1 MSDFLNSIL
10 QLGKR
15 LSFTSIRD
23 IAIDGINRL
32 PRCEQDKLHEE
43 LVRGTAVL
51 DDEPHMNMYLR
62 SFGPMHKAKIDE
74 AFNQLLNTFILN
86 QLFSQDIEIYDWGCG
101 QGIAT
106 ICMLDFLRKHH
117 IQSKLK
123 RINLIEPSVV
133 AVERA
138 KDILLCYQECDNAE
152 VRIVNKVFDDLQP
165 DDINSFNCRKL
176 HLFSNILDVAAFDL
190 AAFTQLFQK
199 TQKGGNYIICVGPLN
214 KGYKRVDWFIEALNP
229 EIRYATI
236 DKQKGCWIEGKEW
249 TISLR
254 IVASKIENVDQ
265 IAVIKKRI
273 TEAQK
278 HQQFY
283 AGYVT
288 DAVSD
293 VLHNSNFTEIAEEL
307 MSSVSTFDVI
317 SNKALE
323 YEGDINQI
331 LAVLNNIISRGLPTK
346 APLLIEKLFAEKFNY
361 SNLPADNSV
370 EYHFEKTDFCSAEQ
384 IFEALHLIDPRFSL
398 SNYNDQIL
406 ESSFESEFIHEYLP
420 QNNKTYLAQLL
431 EPQRSL
437 SSILDVPNKKFA
449 KEQRVDFA
457 LEIPYTTED
466 RSNHIGFVVEIN
478 GHQYHSSMVSR
489 IKDARRDRLV
499 KNRGWNTDSLTSI
512 SDDSFIGDWE
522 NDQKYSSY
530 LSILKKN
537 YKKKIE
543 SDWADYLQFV
553 LSPFAVARVE
563 KVLVEAMM
571 TGALDLSSKSWNI
584 AVIERDVPCAKMAI
598 DDLTELYNHLCKL
611 KGTTERL
618 PKINLTVISTDEFC
632 HSTLHGDITPNLTQE
647 NNSEYDVCLDI
658 SMLVRSKIDARNII
672 LKSNTYFVVRSSHYS
687 QGVRTI
693 YSANNIEYQPL
704 VDKTS
709 RGEYIT
715 IPEREEVLTYFLQ
728 NIFRKQHFREGQ
740 LPILSRV
747 LSNKTTIGLLPTG
760 GGKSLTY
767 QLAAMLQPGVTI
779 IVDPLV
785 SLMVD
790 QYDSLVKQRID
801 VSACINS
808 TQEREE
814 KAFHLGR
821 LQNGE
826 LQFLFL
832 SPERFMME
840 DFREELLKMTR
851 SNNVFFAYGVIDEVH
866 TVSEWGHDFR
876 PAYLQ
881 LGRNMTRF
889 METSSGRNISI
900 IGLTATASFDV
911 LADVERE
918 LTLGGQMSLD
928 SDAIV
933 RPEMSEREELT
944 YRIVEVKAD
953 FSQFKVRNSSYVV
966 SLDKWGLRDQ
976 ISKAKRLELESLLIQ
991 IPYDIDELNNKK
1003 KLDNTF
1009 IIGYNP
1015 INFYRQSADGLYN
1028 SAGIVFC
1035 PIRTGFDGVND
1046 RIDKYYVKTGI
1057 STYITS
1063 LSPDYIVGTFVG
1075 SNNSED
1081 TEKNKELSKMNFQN
1095 MDAFINNEK
1104 NIMVAT
1110 KAFGMGIDK
1119 PNVRFTI
1126 NINHPSSIESY
1137 VQEAGRAGRD
1147 KKVSIS
1153 YLLYESTDYIEL
1165 SVENIADA
1173 LGTNNPYPWL
1183 NNYKDH
1189 FVLTIDFKAMCK
1201 QHNLSSAQTQQL
1213 EDSFAPFR
1221 QNVDKSIEMF
1231 FHTKSFR
1238 GSFKEKVILAEL
1250 AYNILNVNN
1259 TPANNVAGVYG
1270 ALSGLN
1276 DKDYSY
1282 VMVSWEN
1289 QYQQNRSQYCNEIE
1303 NEANNLAQQFG
1314 WNQLPAN
1321 PFAKVD
1327 LFKVNNFAELL
1338 QKISKITGDDNW
1350 RKYHNSQALWPLN
1363 KAFCKR
1369 RDKDDTDKAIYRM
1382 CCIGL
1387 VDDVTI
1393 DYINHFYTLKIVKR
1407 PDGSYYDSLRV
1418 FFEKYYSADQ
1428 SLHKVAQ
1435 AMQHR
1440 GNTEPDK
1447 CLGYLADF
1455 VYENLEVKRRRA
1467 IEDMREACI
1476 DGIRNGDEWLKQ
1488 FIHLYFNSKY
1498 ARDKYEI
1505 KGVNYSLKQDI
1516 KTNPGLA
1523 LILKYIRVM
1532 DKDSSGTVMDNVKH
1546 LYGAVLIILRAQ
1558 AKDDPVNAILFLLRS
1573 YCLAFLGVGNNPTL
1587 IEEFKTGYSSEGFE
1601 KIIEIE
1607 NQRRPMSLLGLIE
1620 IYNDAILNNTQDNVV
1635 KEYVNGA
1642 KTLIKLKLANKE
1654 IDNYTLLYTN

>member
-1 MSDFLNSIL
+1 MSEFLNGIH
-10 QLGKR
+10 QLGEK

-32 PRCEQDKLHEE
+32 PRYEQDKLHEE
-43 LVRGTAVL
+43 LIRGTAVL
-51 DDEPHMNMYLR
+51 DDESHMNMYLR
-62 SFGPMHKAKIDE
+62 SFGLMHKAKIDE
-74 AFNQLLNTFILN
+74 AFNNMLPYLEK
-86 QLFSQDIEIYDWGCG
+86 LFSRDIEIYDWGCG
-101 QGIAT
+101 QGTAT
-106 ICMLDFLRKHH
+106 ICMLDYLRTHH
-117 IQSKLK
+117 IQPKFK
-123 RINLIEPSVV
+123 RINLIEPSGV

-138 KDILLCYQECDNAE
+138 HDILSCYQECD
-152 VRIVNKVFDDLQP
+152 KVEIRTVTKEFDNLQS
-165 DDINSFNCRKL
+165 DDISSYNCRKL
-176 HLFSNILDVAAFDL
+176 HLFSNILDVAAFNL
-190 AAFTQLFQK
+190 ATFTQLFQK
-199 TQKGGNYIICVGPLN
+199 TQKGGNYIVCVGPLN
-214 KGYKRVDWFIEALNP
+214 KGCKRVDWFIEALNP
-229 EIRYATI
+229 DIRYATI
-236 DKQKGCWIEGKEW
+236 DKQKGCWIEGKDW

-254 IVASKIENVDQ
+254 IVASKIESVEE
-265 IAVIKKRI
+265 IATIKKRI

-278 HQQFY
+278 HKQFY

-288 DAVSD
+288 DAVIE
-293 VLHNSNFTEIAEEL
+293 VLQNSKYSEIAEEL
-307 MSSVSTFDVI
+307 MASVSTFDVI
-317 SNKALE
+317 SNKSLE
-323 YEGDINQI
+323 HEGDLNPV
-331 LAVLNNIISRGLPTK
+331 LAVLNNIISRGLPTR
-346 APLLIEKLFAEKFNY
+346 APLIIEKLFAEKFKY
-361 SNLPADNSV
+361 STLPADNPV
-370 EYHFEKTDFCSAEQ
+370 EFHFGHTVNCSAKQ
-384 IFEALHLIDPRFSL
+384 VFEALHLIDPRFSL
-398 SNYNDQIL
+398 RNYNDRIL
-406 ESSFESEFIHEYLP
+406 ESSFESDFIHDYLP
-420 QNNKTYLAQLL
+420 KDNKTYLIQIL
-431 EPQRSL
+431 EPQRYL
-437 SSILDVPNKKFA
+437 SSIVDVPNKKFS

-457 LEIPYTTED
+457 MEIPYTTEG
-466 RSNHIGFVVEIN
+466 RNNHIGFVVEIN
-478 GHQYHSSMVSR
+478 GQQYHSSMVRR

-499 KNRGWNTDSLTSI
+499 KNQGWNTDSLTSI

-522 NDQKYSSY
+522 HDEKYSSY

-537 YKKKIE
+537 YKKKME
-543 SDWADYLQFV
+543 GEWANYLQFV
-553 LSPFAVARVE
+553 LSPFAVARIE
-563 KVLVEAMM
+563 KILLESII
-571 TGALDLSSKSWNI
+571 TGALDINANSWNI

-598 DDLTELYNHLCKL
+598 DDFSELYNHLCEL
-611 KGTTERL
+611 KGISERL
-618 PKINLTVISTDEFC
+618 PKINLTIFSTDEFC
-632 HSTLHGDITPNLTQE
+632 HSTLHGDVSPKLTQE
-647 NNSEYDVCLDI
+647 NNSDYDVCIDI
-658 SMLVRSKIDARNII
+658 SMLVRSKIDARNTV
-672 LKSNTYFVVRSSHYS
+672 LKSNTYYVIRSSHYS

-709 RGEYIT
+709 KGEYIT

-740 LPILSRV
+740 LPILSRA
-747 LSNKTTIGLLPTG
+747 LANKTTIGLLPTG

-790 QYDSLVKQRID
+790 QFEGLVKQRID

-814 KAFHLGR
+814 KTFHLGR

-826 LQFLFL
+826 LQFMFL

-851 SNNVFFAYGVIDEVH
+851 RNNVYFAYGVIDEVH

-889 METSSGRNISI
+889 METSSGRDISI

-953 FSQFKVRNSSYVV
+953 FSQFKLRTSSYIV
-966 SLDKWGLRDQ
+966 SLNKWGMRDLV
-976 ISKAKRLELESLLIQ
+976 SEAKRAELDHLLNQ
-991 IPYDIDELNNKK
+991 VPYDIETINNSKK
-1003 KLDNTF
+1003 KSNIYIPNYSPIDFYIAND
-1009 IIGYNP
+1009 IGKYKN
-1015 INFYRQSADGLYN
+1015 
-1028 SAGIVFC
+1028 AGIVFC
-1035 PIRTGFDGVND
+1035 PVRTGLDGVND
-1046 RIDKYYVKTGI
+1046 RINPWHIKQGL
-1057 STYITS
+1057 STYFVS
-1063 LSPDYIVGTFVG
+1063 LSPKYIVGTFVG
-1075 SNNSED
+1075 GDNPTGD
-1081 TEKNKELSKMNFQN
+1081 
-1095 MDAFINNEK
+1095 MDSFKKDEQ

-1153 YLLYESTDYIEL
+1153 YLLYESTEYIEL
-1165 SVENIADA
+1165 SVENITDA
-1173 LGTNNPYPWL
+1173 LGVNNPYPWL
-1183 NNYKDH
+1183 NNYKDYY
-1189 FVLTIDFKAMCK
+1189 VLTSDFKGLCN
-1201 QHNLSSAQTQQL
+1201 QHNLSNTQTQQL
-1213 EDSFAPFR
+1213 ENSFAPFK
-1221 QNVDKSIEMF
+1221 QNVDKSIVMF
-1231 FHTKSFR
+1231 FHTNSFR
-1238 GSFKEKVILAEL
+1238 GSFKEKVILSEL
-1250 AYNILNVNN
+1250 AYNIMNVNN
-1259 TPANNVAGVYG
+1259 VPANNVAGVYG
-1270 ALSGLN
+1270 ALNGLKE
-1276 DKDYSY
+1276 KDYSY
-1282 VMVSWEN
+1282 VIVSWEN
-1289 QYQQNRSQYCNEIE
+1289 QYQQDSQLYSNEIE
-1303 NEANNLAQQFG
+1303 EEANKIALQFG

-1321 PFAKVD
+1321 PFANVN
-1327 LFKVNNFAELL
+1327 LYKVNSFGELL
-1338 QKISKITGDDNW
+1338 QEISKITGDDNW
-1350 RKYHNSQALWPLN
+1350 RKHHSSSALWPLN
-1363 KAFCKR
+1363 KAYCKR

-1393 DYINHFYTLKIVKR
+1393 DYINHFYTLKVVKR
-1407 PDGSYYDSLRV
+1407 PDGSYYDSLRM

-1428 SLHKVAQ
+1428 SLHKVAE
-1435 AMQHR
+1435 ARQHR
-1440 GNTEPDK
+1440 GNTEADK

-1505 KGVNYSLKQDI
+1505 NGVSYSLKQDI
-1516 KTNPGLA
+1516 KTNPSLA

-1532 DKDSSGTVMDNVKH
+1532 DRDSSGTVMDNVKH

-1558 AKDDPVNAILFLLRS
+1558 AKDDPANTILFLLRS

-1601 KIIEIE
+1601 KIIEAERIC
-1607 NQRRPMSLLGLIE
+1607 RPLSLLELID
-1620 IYNDAILNNTQDNVV
+1620 IYSNAVLRNTQDNII
-1635 KEYVNGA
+1635 KEYVNDT
-1642 KTLIKLKLANKE
+1642 KDVIKLQLTNKE

>member
-1 MSDFLNSIL
+1 MSEFSRSIH
-10 QLGKR
+10 QLESH

-23 IAIDGINRL
+23 VAIDGLGRL
-32 PRCEQDKLHEE
+32 PRCEQDRLHEE

-62 SFGPMHKAKIDE
+62 SFGLMHKAKIDE
-74 AFNQLLNTFILN
+74 AFNNMLSYLEK
-86 QLFSQDIEIYDWGCG
+86 LFSQDIEIYDWGCG

-117 IQSKLK
+117 IQPNFK
-123 RINLIEPSVV
+123 RINLIEPSAV

-138 KDILLCYQECDNAE
+138 KDVLSCYQECDKAE
-152 VRIVNKVFDDLQP
+152 VRVVNKMFDDLQP
-165 DDINSFNCRKL
+165 EDINSFNCRKL

-229 EIRYATI
+229 EIKFATI

-293 VLHNSNFTEIAEEL
+293 VLRSSSFVEIAEEL
-307 MSSVSTFDVI
+307 MASASTFDVV
-317 SNKALE
+317 SNKTLE
-323 YEGDINQI
+323 HEGDIDQI
-331 LAVLNNIISRGLPTK
+331 LAVLNNIISRGLPTR
-346 APLLIEKLFAEKFNY
+346 APLLIEKLFAVKFKY
-361 SNLPADNSV
+361 SNLPGDNPI
-370 EYHFEKTDFCSAEQ
+370 EYHFEKTDLCSAEQ

-398 SNYNDQIL
+398 SNYNDRIL

-420 QNNKTYLAQLL
+420 KDNKVYLAQLL

-457 LEIPYTTED
+457 LEIPYTTEY

-478 GHQYHSSMVSR
+478 GQQYHSSMVSR

-499 KNRGWNTDSLTSI
+499 KNQGWNTDSLTSI
-512 SDDSFIGDWE
+512 SDDSFISDWE
-522 NDQKYSSY
+522 NDKKYSLY

-543 SDWADYLQFV
+543 GDWADYLQFV

-563 KVLVEAMM
+563 KVLIEAMI
-571 TGALDLSSKSWNI
+571 TGALNLTEKSWNI

-598 DDLTELYNHLCKL
+598 DDLTELFNHLCEL
-611 KGTTERL
+611 KGTSKRL

-632 HSTLHGDITPNLTQE
+632 RSTLHGDITPELTQE
-647 NNSEYDVCLDI
+647 NNSNYDVCLDI
-658 SMLVRSKIDARNII
+658 SMLVRGKVDARKIE
-672 LKSNTYFVVRSSHYS
+672 LKSETYYIIRSSHYS

-704 VDKTS
+704 VNKTS

-715 IPEREEVLTYFLQ
+715 IPEREKVLTYFLQ

-740 LPILSRV
+740 LPILSRA

-760 GGKSLTY
+760 GGKSLIY

-790 QYDSLVKQRID
+790 QYEGLVKQRID

-814 KAFHLGR
+814 KTFQLGR

-826 LQFLFL
+826 LQFMFL

-851 SNNVFFAYGVIDEVH
+851 QNYVYFAYGVIDEVH

-889 METSSGRNISI
+889 METCSGKDIPI

-918 LTLGGQMSLD
+918 LTLGGKMSLD

-933 RPEMSEREELT
+933 RPDMSEREELA

-953 FSQFKVRNSSYVV
+953 FSQFKLRSSSYVV
-966 SLDKWGLRDQ
+966 SLDKRGLRDH
-976 ISKAKRLELESLLIQ
+976 ISKAKRLEIKSLLSK
-991 IPYDIDELNNKK
+991 IPNDIDELNNKK
-1003 KLDNTF
+1003 RFSNTF

-1015 INFYRQSADGLYN
+1015 AYFYRKSAEGLYLC
-1028 SAGIVFC
+1028 SGIVFC
-1035 PIRTGFDGVND
+1035 PIRTGLDGVND
-1046 RIDKYYVKTGI
+1046 RIGKYNVKTGV
-1057 STYITS
+1057 STYIAS
-1063 LSPDYIVGTFVG
+1063 LSPNYIVGTFIG

-1081 TEKNKELSKMNFQN
+1081 TEKNKELSKKNFQN

-1173 LGTNNPYPWL
+1173 LGTNHSYQWL

-1189 FVLTIDFKAMCK
+1189 YVLTTDFKGLCM
-1201 QHNLSSAQTQQL
+1201 QHNLTNAQTLQL
-1213 EDSFAPFR
+1213 ENSFASFK
-1221 QNVDKSIEMF
+1221 QNVDKSIEMY
-1231 FHTKSFR
+1231 FHTRSFR

-1250 AYNILNVNN
+1250 AYNIMNINN

-1276 DKDYSY
+1276 EKDYSY
-1282 VMVSWEN
+1282 VIVSWEN
-1289 QYQQNRSQYCNEIE
+1289 QYQQNRLQYCNEIE
-1303 NEANNLAQQFG
+1303 NEVNNLAQQFG
-1314 WNQLPAN
+1314 WNQLPVN
-1321 PFAKVD
+1321 PFMKVD
-1327 LFKVNNFAELL
+1327 LYKVNSFVELL
-1338 QKISKITGDDNW
+1338 QEISKITGDDNW
-1350 RKYHNSQALWPLN
+1350 RTFHNSPALWPLN

-1407 PDGSYYDSLRV
+1407 PAGFYYDSLRV

-1428 SLHKVAQ
+1428 SLHKVAE

-1476 DGIRNGDEWLKQ
+1476 EGIRYGDVWLKQ

-1505 KGVNYSLKQDI
+1505 NGVSYSLKRDI
-1516 KTNPGLA
+1516 KTNPSSA

-1532 DKDSSGTVMDNVKH
+1532 DKDTSGTMNDNVKH

-1558 AKDDPVNAILFLLRS
+1558 AKDDPVNAVLFLLRS
-1573 YCLAFLGVGNNPTL
+1573 YCLAFLGVGNNQTL
-1587 IEEFKTGYSSEGFE
+1587 IAEFKTGYYSEGFE
-1601 KIIEIE
+1601 KIIETDLK
-1607 NQRRPMSLLGLIE
+1607 RRPLSLLGLID
-1620 IYNDAILNNTQDNVV
+1620 IYNDKVLRNTQDNVV
-1635 KEYVNGA
+1635 KEYVNDA
-1642 KTLIKLKLANKE
+1642 KDMIKLQLANKE
-1654 IDNYTLLYTN
+1654 IENYTLLYTK